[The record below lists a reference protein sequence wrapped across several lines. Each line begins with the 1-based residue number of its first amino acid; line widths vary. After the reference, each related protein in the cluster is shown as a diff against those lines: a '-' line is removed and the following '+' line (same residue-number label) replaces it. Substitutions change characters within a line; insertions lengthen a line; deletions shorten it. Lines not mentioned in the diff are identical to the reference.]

1 MTASPQYLINGRT
14 DGQISP
20 LDRGFAY
27 GDGVFRTM
35 RYAQGK
41 VLSWELH
48 YRKLLEDCNH
58 LDIVCPT
65 ADMLLSD
72 IERLLAGDPAEAAI
86 KIIVT
91 RGEGSRGYALP
102 ALAQPNR
109 VVIRAALP
117 EHPPSHLTQGVSLYL
132 CELRLAHQPRLAG
145 IKHLNRL
152 DNVLARMEWNTAEF
166 ADGLLLDTDG
176 HVIECTMSN
185 LFIRSGQRLLTPDLS
200 QCGVA
205 GITRQRIL
213 EFAPQL
219 GLKAEVA
226 SLSLAEVMAAD
237 ELIICNSLFG
247 AWQVTN
253 FNTRQWPGQP
263 LAAQLR
269 QLLQEQI

>member
-1 MTASPQYLINGRT
+1 MTVSPQYLINGRN

-27 GDGVFRTM
+27 GDGIFRTM
-35 RYAQGK
+35 YYAQGK
-41 VLSWELH
+41 VQSWELH
-48 YRKLLEDCNH
+48 YRKLLEDCNR

-65 ADMLLSD
+65 AEVLLSD
-72 IERLLAGDPAEAAI
+72 IDRLLADDASDAVV

-109 VVIRAALP
+109 VVIRTALP
-117 EHPPSHLTQGVSLYL
+117 EYPPTNLTHGVSLHL
-132 CELRLAHQPRLAG
+132 CELRLAYQPRLAG

-152 DNVLARMEWNTAEF
+152 DNVLARMEWNTTEF
-166 ADGLLLDTDG
+166 ADGVLLDTDS
-176 HVIECTMSN
+176 HIIECTMSN
-185 LFIRSGQRLLTPDLS
+185 LFIRSGQRLLTPDLT

-213 EFAPQL
+213 ELAPQL
-219 GLKAEVA
+219 GLQPEVA
-226 SLSLAEVMAAD
+226 PISLTEAMAAD
-237 ELIICNSLFG
+237 EFIICNSLFG

-253 FNTRQWPGQP
+253 FNQRQWQCQT
-263 LAAQLR
+263 LASRIR

>member
-27 GDGVFRTM
+27 GDGIFRTM
-35 RYAQGK
+35 HYTQGR
-41 VLSWELH
+41 VQSWELH
-48 YRKLLEDCNH
+48 YRKLLEDCNR

-65 ADMLLSD
+65 AEVLLSD
-72 IERLLAGDPAEAAI
+72 IERLLADDASDAAV

-91 RGEGSRGYALP
+91 RGEGSRGYAVP

-117 EHPPSHLTQGVSLYL
+117 EYPATHLTHGVSLHL

-166 ADGLLLDTDG
+166 ADGVLLDTDG
-176 HVIECTMSN
+176 YVIECTMSN
-185 LFIRSGQRLLTPDLS
+185 LFIRSGQRLLTPDLTR
-200 QCGVA
+200 CGVA

-213 EFAPQL
+213 TLAPQL
-219 GLKAEVA
+219 GMQSEAVPI
-226 SLSLAEVMAAD
+226 SLAEVMAAD

-247 AWQVTN
+247 AWQVSK
-253 FNTRQWPGQP
+253 FNQRQWQSQP

>member
-27 GDGVFRTM
+27 GDGIFRTM

-41 VLSWELH
+41 LLSWGLH
-48 YRKLLEDCNH
+48 YRKLVEDCNR

-65 ADMLLSD
+65 AEVLLTD
-72 IERLLAGDPAEAAI
+72 IDRLLADGGADGVI

-91 RGEGSRGYALP
+91 RGEGSRGYAVP

-109 VVIRAALP
+109 VMIRAALP
-117 EHPPSHLTQGVSLYL
+117 EYPATHLTHGVSLHL

-166 ADGLLLDTDG
+166 ADGLLLDTG
-176 HVIECTMSN
+176 GLVIECTMSN
-185 LFIRSGQRLLTPDLS
+185 LFIRLGQRLLTPDLT

-213 EFAPQL
+213 ELAPQL
-219 GLKAEVA
+219 ALLPEVA
-226 SLSLAEVMAAD
+226 PISLTEVMAAD
-237 ELIICNSLFG
+237 ELIVCNSLIG

-253 FNTRQWPGQP
+253 FNQRQWQSQA
-263 LAAQLR
+263 LASRIR